1 MNVWVLTGDKR
12 STAISVAFS
21 CRLISAST
29 RLIKMKVASAD
40 EAATA
45 LDAALVTVSGD
56 KRGDSSSSS
65 RSSRSSRS
73 NRGSGS
79 SNRGRGGDSSEEE
92 EFGLV
97 LDGRSLQYVLTRR
110 FENRSKFLRL
120 VSVCHSVVVCRA
132 TPLQKSDVVRTVQVC
147 VPRHLVG
154 FSPPSTQVALTNAR
168 WSQTELGQ
176 VTLAIGDGANDVSM
190 IQQAHVGV
198 GVLGREG
205 TQAAR
210 SSDYAISQFR
220 HLERLLAVHGRY
232 SYVRIAQLVK

>member
-45 LDAALVTVSGD
+45 LDAALATVSGD

-65 RSSRSSRS
+65 RSSRSNRSS
-73 NRGSGS
+73 NR
-79 SNRGRGGDSSEEE
+79 SNRGRGGDSGEEE

-147 VPRHLVG
+147 TTALGWLLPALHTGCTHQRPLVADGTWASDPRH
-154 FSPPSTQVALTNAR
+154 R
-168 WSQTELGQ
+168 
-176 VTLAIGDGANDVSM
+176 
-190 IQQAHVGV
+190 
-198 GVLGREG
+198 
-205 TQAAR
+205 
-210 SSDYAISQFR
+210 
-220 HLERLLAVHGRY
+220 
-232 SYVRIAQLVK
+232 

>member
-65 RSSRSSRS
+65 RS
-73 NRGSGS
+73 NR